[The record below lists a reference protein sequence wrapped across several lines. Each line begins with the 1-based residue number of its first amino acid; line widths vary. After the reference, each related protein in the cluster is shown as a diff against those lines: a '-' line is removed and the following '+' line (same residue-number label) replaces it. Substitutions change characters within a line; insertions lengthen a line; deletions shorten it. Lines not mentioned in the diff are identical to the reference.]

1 MNAYRTSAAI
11 ALGIL
16 CLAAGC
22 DGCGRRRAPRS
33 VREAKR
39 LANLPAG
46 DNKQALKQ
54 FVNEQGFD
62 GLKRILDRADE
73 EHMAARLVAIGGL
86 GMLAHEPKA
95 TQLLLQLCDGE
106 DPELAHWAI
115 IALGSQGAPE
125 AKDAIAR
132 LIKSPDPERRAG
144 ACLAIKE
151 YGDESLH
158 PLLDAAL
165 DDPDSQVKLAAQ
177 MAKRLILEGQVV
189 GGNPDGGTE

>member
-16 CLAAGC
+16 CLAPGC

-39 LANLPAG
+39 LASLGTG
-46 DNKQALKQ
+46 DNKQKFGE
-54 FVNEQGFD
+54 FVKEQGFD
-62 GLKRILDRADE
+62 GLKRIIERADE
-73 EHMAARLVAIGGL
+73 DHMAARLVAISGL
-86 GMLAHEPKA
+86 GMLADDPKA
-95 TQLLLQLCDGE
+95 TQFLIQLCDGE
-106 DPELAHWAI
+106 DPELAHWAV
-115 IALGSQGAPE
+115 IALAHQGAPE